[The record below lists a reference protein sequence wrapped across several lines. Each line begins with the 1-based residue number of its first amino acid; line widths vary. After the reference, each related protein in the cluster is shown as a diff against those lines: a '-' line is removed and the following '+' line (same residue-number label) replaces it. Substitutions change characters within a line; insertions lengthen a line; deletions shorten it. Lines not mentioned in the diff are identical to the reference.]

1 MKNKEIKT
9 IIKIVCKETNITFV
23 ELCSKRRSSKLTK
36 ARILF
41 VVLCQKILGSS
52 LAEIGKYIS
61 KNHATISR
69 YEKRYEEE
77 NWESAFINSKINYFD
92 MLYKKTVK
100 ELKNGGS

>member
-1 MKNKEIKT
+1 MNKEVEVIIKT
-9 IIKIVCKETNITFV
+9 VCEESNITFV
-23 ELCSKRRSSKLTK
+23 ELCSKRRSGKLTK
-36 ARILF
+36 ARIIF
-41 VVLCQKILGSS
+41 VILCQKILGSS

-77 NWESAFINSKINYFD
+77 NWENAFISNKINYFD

-100 ELKNGGS
+100 EINNGRS